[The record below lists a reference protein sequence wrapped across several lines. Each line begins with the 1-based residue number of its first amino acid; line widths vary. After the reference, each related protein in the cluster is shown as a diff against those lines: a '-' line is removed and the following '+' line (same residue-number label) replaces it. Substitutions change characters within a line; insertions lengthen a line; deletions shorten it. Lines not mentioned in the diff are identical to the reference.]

1 MHTSTKGS
9 FVNPTLEDD
18 KATSVETKPQE
29 QEKLERNAAEKET
42 GRANAAQGSNRA
54 LLALVI
60 TMCLISLVVLL
71 LTLLMLFGKIGD
83 GCGCSADEASSSSS
97 KSLAMDAA
105 LKENITNLQLG
116 LFSITLKLDAHEN
129 WGSCY
134 SAHEGGFVKTAG
146 YNNRLVLSNGL
157 SLEVYKEDKEERSG
171 INFVEVTVVEDV

>member
-54 LLALVI
+54 LLTLVI
-60 TMCLISLVVLL
+60 TMCSISLVVLL

-83 GCGCSADEASSSSS
+83 GCGCSADEG
-97 KSLAMDAA
+97 KDQRNKTEA
-105 LKENITNLQLG
+105 LDPNG
-116 LFSITLKLDAHEN
+116 GSIQQ
-129 WGSCY
+129 
-134 SAHEGGFVKTAG
+134 
-146 YNNRLVLSNGL
+146 
-157 SLEVYKEDKEERSG
+157 
-171 INFVEVTVVEDV
+171 